1 MFENPTRLAKMGE
14 GKGGKGEEGKGSHSW
29 ADRNNVT
36 YEYILMLNENIFIL
50 SYGFANTFFSKINL
64 TVAL

>member
-36 YEYILMLNENIFIL
+36 YEYILMLNENIIIL
-50 SYGFANTFFSKINL
+50 S
-64 TVAL
+64 